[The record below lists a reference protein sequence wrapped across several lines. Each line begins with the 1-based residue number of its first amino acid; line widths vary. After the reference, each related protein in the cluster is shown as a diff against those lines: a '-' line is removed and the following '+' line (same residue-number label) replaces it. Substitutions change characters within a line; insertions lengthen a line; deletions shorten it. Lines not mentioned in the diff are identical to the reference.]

1 MWALVLMLALAASA
15 VVVSPIGATSTNAV
29 QPSVS
34 ATDVATCG
42 GVTDVTVTLQGNDP
56 SGVAVPLDVIFV
68 LDESTGTSA
77 STFAQERTFAQTL
90 ADRWIFG
97 PNDVNAGVVAFSG
110 IARVAVP
117 MSSVKASFDNAVGV
131 ISQHGGSTSI
141 GDGLQQ
147 AKQELDA
154 HGRNTPNRV
163 YIVLTDGLN
172 NVNNALLPTMETALH
187 ADPRNVVYAI
197 GVGGSVDANALQ
209 NIASNIP
216 GVDTAFTSIPPVA
229 TLAAQIA
236 PLTVASA
243 VAGTDLSYRVSPAAG
258 WALVAGSATATQGT
272 VAPTSDGFAWSLASM
287 HTGTVTLHYQL
298 RHTGTT
304 GGTLAP
310 QAAADLSWT
319 DGTTGAQTQSLA
331 AQSVTVGGCG
341 QVVDNGPAVRSSLAA
356 TDVATCGG
364 VTDVTVTLQAQ
375 DPAAV
380 STPLDVMFVLD
391 ESGSINTTD
400 FARERSF
407 VTGLADGFVF
417 GPNAVAAGIVQF
429 SSAARVSVPLTLNK
443 ASFVNATSALYQIS
457 GQTAIGAGLQL
468 AQQQL
473 AGYGRQTGK
482 QVFILV
488 TDGLNNVNTAQLP
501 SIIASLHADPRNVV
515 YAIGVG
521 GSVDASELQSIAST
535 IPGATTA
542 FTNVPDFTALS
553 NLITP
558 LTQQLSTAGTN
569 LSYRVSPAAGWQ
581 AVPGSATAT
590 QGTVAPTADGFAWSL
605 TSLHTGTVTLHYEL
619 RHTGTTGGTQAPQA
633 AADLSWTDGTTG
645 AQTQSLAA
653 HTVTVADCNQ
663 APVAHASA
671 PATAHL
677 SGSHVASVQLDGS
690 ASTDDGQLQPLGYT
704 WSENGT
710 TIATGESPTVALG
723 LGSHVITLTVDDGQ
737 YQSTD
742 IVTVVVD
749 DPTPPVV
756 TPHVAGTPGTGGWF
770 TSDVVVSFDVS
781 DPESAVTPGLGCSG
795 ETVSTDTAGTTFT
808 CSADSAGGT
817 TTAAVTVK
825 RDSTA
830 PVVSYTPAT
839 ATYGVSDTVSISCA
853 VSDATSGV
861 AGGTACPGATGA
873 AYTFAAGRHTLTYAA
888 TDNAGNVGTATA
900 TFTIVVDRAGLSTL
914 IRRWT
919 DNAGI
924 ANSLIV
930 KLASGSTQ
938 AFTNEVNAQRG
949 KHLQADKADIL
960 IRLASAL

>member
-1 MWALVLMLALAASA
+1 MWALVLVLAFAVSAA
-15 VVVSPIGATSTNAV
+15 VVSSVGATSTNAV

-68 LDESTGTSA
+68 LDESTGTTA
-77 STFAQERTFAQTL
+77 STFAQEKTFVQTL
-90 ADRWIFG
+90 ADGWIFG

-110 IARVAVP
+110 VARTAVP
-117 MSSVKASFDNAVGV
+117 MISVKASFHNAVSV
-131 ISQHGGSTSI
+131 ISPRGGTTSI

-147 AKQELDA
+147 AKEVLDA
-154 HGRNTPNRV
+154 HGRTTPNRV

-172 NVNNALLPTMETALH
+172 NTNNALLPTMEATLH
-187 ADPRNVVYAI
+187 ADPRNVVYSI
-197 GVGGSVDANALQ
+197 GVGSPVDANTLQ

-216 GVDTAFTSIPPVA
+216 GVKTAFTSIPPVA

-236 PLTVASA
+236 PLTVGSA
-243 VAGTDLSYRVSPAAG
+243 VSGTDLSYRVSPAAG

-272 VAPTSDGFAWSLASM
+272 VGPTSDGFAWSLASM

-298 RHTGTT
+298 RHTGAD

-319 DGTTGAQTQSLA
+319 DGAGGAQTQSLA
-331 AQSVTVGGCG
+331 GQTVTVSGCG
-341 QVVDNGPAVRSSLAA
+341 QVVDDGPAVRSSLAA

-364 VTDVTVTLQAQ
+364 VTDVTVALQAQ

-380 STPLDVMFVLD
+380 SAPLDAMFVLD
-391 ESGSINTTD
+391 ESGSISTTD

-407 VTGLADGFVF
+407 AIGLANNFVF

-429 SSAARVSVPLTLNK
+429 SSAARVSVALTSNK
-443 ASFVNATSALYQIS
+443 ASFINATSATFQTP

-473 AGYGRQTGK
+473 ATNGRQTGK

-488 TDGLNNVNTAQLP
+488 TDGLDNVNTAQLP

-535 IPGATTA
+535 IPGTTTA
-542 FTNVPDFTALS
+542 FTDVTDFTALS
-553 NLITP
+553 NLIAP
-558 LTQQLSTAGTN
+558 LAQQLSTAGTN

-590 QGTVAPTADGFAWSL
+590 QGTIAPTGDGFAWSL
-605 TSLHTGTVTLHYEL
+605 ASLHTGTVTLHYQL
-619 RHTGTTGGTQAPQA
+619 RHTGTTGGNLAPQA

-653 HTVTVADCNQ
+653 RTVAVNGCNQ
-663 APVAHASA
+663 PPVAHASA
-671 PATAHL
+671 PATVHL
-677 SGSHVASVQLDGS
+677 AGARLAAVQLDGS

-710 TIATGESPTVALG
+710 TIATGASPTVELG
-723 LGSHVITLTVDDGQ
+723 LGSHVITLTIDDGQ

-742 IVTVVVD
+742 AVTVVVD

-756 TPHVAGTPGTGGWF
+756 TPHVAGTAGTGGWF
-770 TSDVVVSFDVS
+770 TSDAVVSFDVS
-781 DPESAVTPGLGCSG
+781 DPESNVTPGPGCSG
-795 ETVSTDTAGTTFT
+795 ETVSTDTAGATFT

-817 TTAAVTVK
+817 TTATVSVK
-825 RDSTA
+825 RDGTA
-830 PVVSYTPAT
+830 PVVSYTPSA
-839 ATYGVSDTVSISCA
+839 ATYGVADTVSVACA

-861 AGGTACPGATGA
+861 AGSTACPGATGA
-873 AYTFAAGRHTLTYAA
+873 AYTFAAGRHTLSYSA

-924 ANSLIV
+924 ANSLIA
-930 KLASGSTQ
+930 KLASGATK

-949 KHLQADKADIL
+949 KHLQADKADVL
-960 IRLASAL
+960 IRLANAL